1 MNKPL
6 RCVLNKPF
14 MLSVLLMPMYLA
26 LRQMQK
32 ENTGK
37 IMGKD
42 QIKKNSWPVITEKAF
57 TILYF

>member
-14 MLSVLLMPMYLA
+14 MLSVLLMSMYLA

-42 QIKKNSWPVITEKAF
+42 QIKKT
-57 TILYF
+57 LGL